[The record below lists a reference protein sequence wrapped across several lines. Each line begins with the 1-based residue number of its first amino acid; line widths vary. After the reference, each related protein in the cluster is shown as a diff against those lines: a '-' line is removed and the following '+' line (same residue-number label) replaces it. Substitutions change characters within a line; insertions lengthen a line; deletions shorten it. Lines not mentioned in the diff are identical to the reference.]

1 MSSNGKHDASKG
13 INREE
18 LCRKLTEEVRKLR
31 DKSHR
36 SGLSSAE
43 LVDLLTKSKS
53 KLPRRGTAGKGSLI
67 SKAKVRSLVLTL
79 FLPIVLGF
87 SIVYF
92 RQEIWSYFVEDPCL
106 ISSSFVLSEMGRPL
120 ASCEL
125 CRNLTAVPVY
135 ESITP
140 AEFVAKHAYNI
151 RPALVTGATIT
162 WTAMET
168 FSFDYFKEL
177 YGSHPDALRAV
188 EEECQFF
195 PYNTEFISLE
205 DAFQMSPERAA
216 LNDGEKK
223 WYFGWSNCDPLVAE
237 ELRRHYERPY
247 FLPESSESSA
257 LDWIFMGGPGKGA
270 GIHLDNVA
278 KPSWQA
284 QLSGKKTWTLLP
296 LPECENICHE
306 LKVTVNTGDI
316 IVLDTNQWYHTTQ
329 IHPGKISITI
339 GSEFD

>member
-1 MSSNGKHDASKG
+1 MSSNGKHGVPKG
-13 INREE
+13 LNKEK
-18 LCRKLTEEVRKLR
+18 LCQKLTEEITKLKE
-31 DKSHR
+31 KSCGR
-36 SGLSSAE
+36 GLSNAE
-43 LVDLLTKSKS
+43 VVDFLTR
-53 KLPRRGTAGKGSLI
+53 LRHPRREPAGIG
-67 SKAKVRSLVLTL
+67 AKVRWLALTV
-79 FLPIVLGF
+79 FFPIAVGLLLIYARHE
-87 SIVYF
+87 IVA
-92 RQEIWSYFVEDPCL
+92 YFVEDPCL
-106 ISSSFVLSEMGRPL
+106 IGSNFILSEVGRPL

-135 ESITP
+135 DTITP

-151 RPALVTGATIT
+151 RPALITGATTT

-168 FSFDYFKEL
+168 FSFNYFKEL
-177 YGSHPDALRAV
+177 YTSHPEALQAV

-195 PYNTEFISLE
+195 PYNTEFTSLE
-205 DAFQMSPERAA
+205 EAFKMSPERAA
-216 LNDGEKK
+216 LKEGERN
-223 WYFGWSNCDPLVAE
+223 WYFGWSNCDPLVAA
-237 ELRRHYERPY
+237 ELRRHYQRPY
-247 FLPESSESSA
+247 FLPDSSESSA
-257 LDWIFMGGPGKGA
+257 LDWIFMGGAGRGA

-284 QLSGKKTWTLLP
+284 QLSGRKTWTLIP
-296 LPECENICHE
+296 LPECEDICHT